1 MSCAFVISLIINI
14 NYKYDIIFNML
25 EETMIMMITGAKT
38 VLEIKEWRPF
48 IPKNKKKKT
57 KT

>member
-1 MSCAFVISLIINI
+1 
-14 NYKYDIIFNML
+14 
-25 EETMIMMITGAKT
+25 MIMMITGAKT

>member
-1 MSCAFVISLIINI
+1 
-14 NYKYDIIFNML
+14 ML

-48 IPKNKKKKT
+48 IPKNKKKEQNSWHKQKKFFCFFPYHT
-57 KT
+57 VILVVFQ